1 MIKPAMNNPPMDTE
15 NYNRKINRAWLFKMA
30 LRDSRRNRSR
40 LLLFISS
47 IVFGIGALVAIYS
60 FRYNIQN
67 DINEQAA
74 SLIGADLS
82 ISGNKAPDTKLQKL
96 LDSVGDERS
105 QERSFPSMIYFPKG
119 NGTRLVQVKALQGGF
134 PYYGELETT

>member
-1 MIKPAMNNPPMDTE
+1 MIKPVMNNAPMDTV
-15 NYNRKINRAWLFKMA
+15 NYKRKINFAWLFKMA
-30 LRDSRRNRSR
+30 LRDSRRNRGR

-74 SLIGADLS
+74 SLIGADLT
-82 ISGNKAPDTKLQKL
+82 ISGNKEPDAKMQKLQGCRWL
-96 LDSVGDERS
+96 HLSR
-105 QERSFPSMIYFPKG
+105 
-119 NGTRLVQVKALQGGF
+119 
-134 PYYGELETT
+134 